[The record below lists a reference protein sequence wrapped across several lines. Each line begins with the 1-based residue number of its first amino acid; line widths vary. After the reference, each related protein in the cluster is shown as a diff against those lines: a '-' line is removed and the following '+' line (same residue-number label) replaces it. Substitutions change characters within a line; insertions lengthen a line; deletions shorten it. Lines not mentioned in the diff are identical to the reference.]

1 MEGGSRGRSPKHWVR
16 ALLQGWVEQG
26 GEGLWF
32 QVVSGRMSSGS
43 QGCSPSPHTLSSK
56 EQGSESGGRANWDVF
71 AHSEGANMI
80 PLGTSVSNKLC
91 FSATEVFAAHLG
103 TGPGVR
109 KSTVTCHEG
118 EGPGLRYRVPSIC
131 QALCEAL
138 NRGHHPESIPWQLT
152 RWHYLHLTDEEPEAQ
167 RGKSLS
173 KPAGQSGGAPFQEIH
188 ALPVTRAPSSTV
200 SITA

>member
-1 MEGGSRGRSPKHWVR
+1 MAQVLATNYVSVLRRSSLPTW
-16 ALLQGWVEQG
+16 A
-26 GEGLWF
+26 
-32 QVVSGRMSSGS
+32 QV
-43 QGCSPSPHTLSSK
+43 
-56 EQGSESGGRANWDVF
+56 
-71 AHSEGANMI
+71 
-80 PLGTSVSNKLC
+80 
-91 FSATEVFAAHLG
+91 
-103 TGPGVR
+103 PGVR

-173 KPAGQSGGAPFQEIH
+173 KPTGQSGGAPFQEIH
-188 ALPVTRAPSSTV
+188 ALPVTPAPSSAVSVGTV
-200 SITA
+200 TASYSSTPHAPSVFKKEILHIHPRNCAGEKGHPLE